1 MLAIGKVLTAE
12 QRLIKAISNILAHKD
27 WVAISGVLAVGKR
40 EICDKTKTAA
50 TNGRDEKYGRAFVDS
65 LTDPELRFLIL
76 HEAYHKMYRHLTTWK
91 SLHDINHKL
100 ANAAT
105 DYVINIQL
113 VDADPTG
120 AFVKM
125 PECGLIDPK
134 YRGMSAAE
142 VFKLLQQEQS
152 DDSSNEDTG
161 AGDDDGFDEHDWDGA
176 ADMGE
181 QEAQELTREIEAAVR
196 QGLLAASR
204 QGSGGLREMQELVAP
219 KVDWRAVLND
229 FLKAL
234 MVGKEFSTWSKPNRR
249 YLSQGMYMPSG
260 VSHKVGDIVIAIDTS
275 GSIDNETLRVF
286 LSEVAGICDMVK
298 PSKVHLVYW
307 DTRIA
312 RHEVYAD
319 DKVNGLAHSTKP
331 AGGGGTDPNCVTRF
345 LREKNI
351 KPEAVVMFTD
361 GIVSSWGMWSVPVL
375 WCITTKG
382 KTAPVGKSVYVEV

>member
-40 EICDKTKTAA
+40 EVCDKTKTAA

-125 PECGLIDPK
+125 PECGLVDPK

-152 DDSSNEDTG
+152 NDSSNKDTG
-161 AGDDDGFDEHDWDGA
+161 AGDDGGFDEHDWDGA

-361 GIVSSWGMWSVPVL
+361 GIVSSWGTWSVPVL

-382 KTAPVGKSVYVEV
+382 KTAPVGKSVYVEI